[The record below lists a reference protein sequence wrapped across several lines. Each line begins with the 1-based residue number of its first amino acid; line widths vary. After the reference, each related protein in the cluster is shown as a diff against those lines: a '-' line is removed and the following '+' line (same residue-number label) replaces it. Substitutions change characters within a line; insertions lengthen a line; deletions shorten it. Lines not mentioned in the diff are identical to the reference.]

1 MILISYYDNDEDI
14 TELIKLVKLYKF
26 KLITHK
32 NKYQPLL
39 DISIK
44 FNVIYIL
51 DNLKDLESKFYII
64 NLCIE
69 EFIKSK
75 YDLLFFY
82 TIGSE
87 YKNHVNKYINVE
99 NHMLSK
105 IHIDIEFNN
114 ELVFVNK
121 LVNFNNVGLILIN
134 GKLNNYFEYIIKD
147 IPNKELTKY
156 CKKILTNIHTNDFSI
171 ENINTLLKAKYVK
184 TIDDI
189 YKYKEIVKNFINV
202 IFDIYKHNIEYIK
215 DIKPLSNLHLHRLD
229 LLYTFY
235 YTDLYKSLTNITIYS
250 FNEILDII
258 KLYDSSNCMELYE
271 KEEYLNSI
279 NSFYNYSKEYINNS
293 LKYNI
298 CRDELK
304 VKLLDNKIITKII
317 NIAHR
322 VMDLLD
328 EYNIEY
334 WLDGGTLLGTLQNN
348 KFIPWDDDVDLGI
361 TLDNLYKFAKIIKH
375 NEKYILKKYNL
386 KLVVSTKDIPT
397 IINKHSIL
405 ILAYDKDDSQKYIDI
420 IPFTEINNKFHLL
433 SIKYKN
439 IFYNKEELFPLRTA
453 LFENRICNIPNNPY
467 PFINIGYPFW
477 RHIYTVSHSHVKELD
492 DRDKTKF
499 YLFKSPYILNI

>member
-1 MILISYYDNDEDI
+1 MILISYYDNEEDI
-14 TELIKLVKLYKF
+14 TELIKLVKLYNF

-39 DISIK
+39 NISIK

-64 NLCIE
+64 NLCIN

-82 TIGSE
+82 KIGSE
-87 YKNHVNKYINVE
+87 YKAHINKYINVE

-134 GKLNNYFEYIIKD
+134 DKLNNYFEYIVKD
-147 IPNKELTKY
+147 IPNKDLVKY
-156 CKKILTNIHTNDFSI
+156 YKKILTNIHTNDFSI
-171 ENINTLLKAKYVK
+171 DNINNLLKSKYVK

-189 YKYKEIVKNFINV
+189 YKYKNIVKNFINV

-215 DIKPLSNLHLHRLD
+215 DIKSLYNLHLHRLD

-235 YTDLYKSLTNITIYS
+235 YTDLFKSLNSVTIYS
-250 FNEILDII
+250 FNEVLDII
-258 KLYDSSNCMELYE
+258 KLYDNSNCMELYE
-271 KEEYLNSI
+271 KESYLKSI
-279 NSFYNYSKEYINNS
+279 NNFYNYDNEYINNL

-304 VKLLDNKIITKII
+304 VKMLDNKIITKII

-348 KFIPWDDDVDLGI
+348 KFIPWDDDVDLGV
-361 TLDNLYKFAKIIKH
+361 TLENLYKFAKIIKH
-375 NEKYILKKYNL
+375 NEKYIKTKYKLKFKTSYNNI
-386 KLVVSTKDIPT
+386 KT
-397 IINKHSIL
+397 ITNKNAIL
-405 ILAYDKDDSQKYIDI
+405 LFAYDLLDIDKYVDI
-420 IPFTEINNKFHLL
+420 IPFI
-433 SIKYKN
+433 YKDERYYVLPK
-439 IFYNKEELFPLRTA
+439 IYEHVFYNKEELFPLRTA

-467 PFINIGYPFW
+467 PFINNGYPFW

-499 YLFKSPYILNI
+499 YLFKSPYILNM